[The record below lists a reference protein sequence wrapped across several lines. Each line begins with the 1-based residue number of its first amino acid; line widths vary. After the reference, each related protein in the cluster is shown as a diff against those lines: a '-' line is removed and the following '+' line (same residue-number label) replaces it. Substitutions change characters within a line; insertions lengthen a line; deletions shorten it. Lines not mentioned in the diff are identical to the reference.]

1 MARRRFFGTLR
12 WIQIAYCGNYYCD
25 MCSSNSHS
33 VDKTLR
39 QTSDENFLLET
50 SALISLSV
58 LMALLSTLSCFYLSL
73 RICKGVEF
81 TVRRLKTFLNCFNIM
96 YVYPCVQWVE
106 NCFKALLEIA
116 QISPAKECGSVDE
129 YKIELFKEL
138 KILLR
143 LILNS
148 LTFQIESAGFAISNS
163 WDFNRNRGHLL
174 RSCQLNI
181 LIEIGSNLIF
191 HWICRRGHIASKS
204 KMWNVQNLF

>member
-1 MARRRFFGTLR
+1 MLRKQTFDLINFTYYQIRGQRLRNVASSLENKLLELSFMARRRFFGTLR
-12 WIQIAYCGNYYCD
+12 WMQIVYCSNYYCD

-96 YVYPCVQWVE
+96 YVYPCVQW
-106 NCFKALLEIA
+106 ALCQSTA
-116 QISPAKECGSVDE
+116 WDC
-129 YKIELFKEL
+129 
-138 KILLR
+138 
-143 LILNS
+143 
-148 LTFQIESAGFAISNS
+148 SN
-163 WDFNRNRGHLL
+163 F
-174 RSCQLNI
+174 SCKRMWKRRRIQN
-181 LIEIGSNLIF
+181 
-191 HWICRRGHIASKS
+191 WII
-204 KMWNVQNLF
+204 